1 MVVEL
6 NFEFLYP
13 MITFVG
19 ILIATW
25 VIARFLSTLLGR
37 LLKHVTPLVAVQ
49 ARRLAW
55 VLIWLLGIVLALEQV
70 GLRVDLLL
78 LLIGLFGAVLVV
90 ANAETLRNIAS
101 KYFSD
106 VYLPLKVGDSI
117 KVREYS
123 GKVIEINP
131 MSTILLTD
139 NEELISIPNSIFL
152 REPVLNTTPHAWKE
166 VTVPIVI
173 SSEID
178 LAQFESEVLRSCN
191 KLKLHL
197 DERFPPILTVKNRD
211 QRSMDLVLTLMVK
224 EPSRKEAIISD
235 ISSRVA
241 EIVERMQR
249 EMR

>member
-1 MVVEL
+1 MVVDL

-13 MITFVG
+13 VITFAG
-19 ILIATW
+19 ILLATW
-25 VIARFLSTLLGR
+25 VVARFLSALLGR
-37 LLKHVTPLVAVQ
+37 LLKHVTPFVAVQ
-49 ARRLAW
+49 ARRFTW
-55 VLIWLLGIVLALEQV
+55 GLIWLLGIILAFEQV

-78 LLIGLFGAVLVV
+78 LLIGLFGAVFVV

-106 VYLPLKVGDSI
+106 VYIPLKVGDSI
-117 KVREYS
+117 KVRDYS
-123 GKVIEINP
+123 GKVIEINL

-139 NEELISIPNSIFL
+139 NEELISIPNSILL

-173 SSEID
+173 GSEID
-178 LAQFESEVLRSCN
+178 LAEFESEVLRSCN

-197 DERFPPILTVKNRD
+197 DERFPPIITVKSRD
-211 QRSMDLVLTLMVK
+211 QRSVNLVLTLMVK

-235 ISSRVA
+235 ISSKVT

>member
-1 MVVEL
+1 VVVEL
-6 NFEFLYP
+6 NLEFLYP
-13 MITFVG
+13 LITFVG

-55 VLIWLLGIVLALEQV
+55 ALIWLLGIVLALEQV

-78 LLIGLFGAVLVV
+78 LLIGLLGAVLVV

-197 DERFPPILTVKNRD
+197 DERFPPILTVRNRD